1 MKKNLKTIL
10 IIIATLLGLLAIIKI
25 FSEIPIKDTINL
37 LVHAKP
43 WAVWM
48 FLGVSIV
55 MMIVHAWRWHV
66 VIRAQTGRRISILKL
81 IQYKI
86 VGFGISFI
94 TPAAKVGGEPLR
106 AALLKKEGIEFNKGL
121 SGVVIDKIIDLSC
134 MAVLFA
140 VAIVFSVTSVNLPQG
155 VTIFFL
161 SLAGIFLI
169 GVIYLYT
176 QLLRKKNL
184 FLKIFKLFRLHK
196 AKKLQHMEQKLI
208 DFEKVVVEFHNTKR
222 KAFYSSMIWSLLN
235 WCLMFA
241 EYTSVLAIFGITGV
255 GLQGTFLII
264 TFMGAAYLFPVPLAL
279 GVLEAGQIAIFSA
292 LGLPVAAGVGL
303 AMIIR
308 FRDLGWTCLSL
319 PILGIHGFSLKKS
332 YKKAVQEQ
340 DIGIL
345 PRFENS
351 KHLAYTFSLEAL
363 QTENK
368 IKFFKRTKKLK
379 IIELSIPQHISS
391 LYKKRKEVKTK
402 HKTIQRKKY
411 NKKNNKE

>member
-1 MKKNLKTIL
+1 MKKNIKTVL
-10 IIIATLLGLLAIIKI
+10 IIVATIIGLLAIIKI
-25 FSEIPIKDTINL
+25 FSEIPIRDTISL
-37 LVHAKP
+37 LLKAKP

-48 FLGVSIV
+48 FIGVSLI
-55 MMIVHAWRWHV
+55 MMIVHALRWHII
-66 VIRAQTGRRISILKL
+66 IRAQTGKKISLLKL

-106 AALLKKEGIEFNKGL
+106 AALLKKEGIEFKEGL

-140 VAIVFSVTSVNLPQG
+140 IAIIFSVTSIPLPKG
-155 VTIFFL
+155 VVIFFL
-161 SLAGIFLI
+161 SLAGVFLI
-169 GVIYLYT
+169 GVIYIYT

-184 FLKIFKLFRLHK
+184 FLQIFKFFRLHK
-196 AKKLQHMEQKLI
+196 TKKLRHMEQNLI
-208 DFEKVVVEFHNTKR
+208 DFEKIVVEFHNNKR
-222 KAFYSSMIWSLLN
+222 KAFYSSMVWSFLN

-279 GVLEAGQIAIFSA
+279 GVLEAGQIAIFSG

-308 FRDLGWTCLSL
+308 FRDLAWTCISV

-332 YKKAVQEQ
+332 YKKALQEQ
-340 DIGIL
+340 ELGLIPSLHKQNHLAVIFSTPSLSFESKKTSIVKQAKRLRIVTLSL
-345 PRFENS
+345 PEHVTQLYEKRKRES
-351 KHLAYTFSLEAL
+351 KH
-363 QTENK
+363 
-368 IKFFKRTKKLK
+368 TKKK
-379 IIELSIPQHISS
+379 
-391 LYKKRKEVKTK
+391 
-402 HKTIQRKKY
+402 
-411 NKKNNKE
+411 